1 MLDKNGNPKVALHIE
16 NETRWAMEKY
26 KKLLPDS
33 PMLHI
38 TPRVFRHTFCID
50 YANDGMDIKKL
61 QYLMGH
67 SDADVTLNVY
77 THASYAHAVEH
88 MAEISQFRHSPEMK
102 KDRGFAVG

>member
-26 KKLLPDS
+26 KKLLTDS

-50 YANDGMDIKKL
+50 YANNGMDIKNL
-61 QYLMGH
+61 QYLMGNQ
-67 SDADVTLNVY
+67 DAGVTLNIY
-77 THASYAHAVEH
+77 TQTNYAHAA
-88 MAEISQFRHSPEMK
+88 MLNLSQFSYFPEAK
-102 KDRGFAVG
+102 KDMVFAV